1 MAELLVAIGVGAKTA
16 AAISTVTAVAA
27 PVFAVGSSIAQYK
40 ESKDQA
46 AEFSRQAR
54 DERVMSSIK
63 AARVRRDARVK
74 QSRDRVSMLESGAAS
89 GTALDV
95 LKQNAA
101 MDELDALTVQYQ
113 GEQQA
118 RGLDARAKASKR
130 SPLTIFSTA
139 IDSFSQ
145 VDPLNVGGQ
154 I

>member
-1 MAELLVAIGVGAKTA
+1 MATLLTALGASAGTVGAV
-16 AAISTVTAVAA
+16 STITSVAA
-27 PVFAVGSSIAQYK
+27 PIFAIGSAVAGYQ
-40 ESKDQA
+40 ESKQQA

-54 DERVMSSIK
+54 EERVTSSIK
-63 AARVRRDARVK
+63 AARVRRDARIR
-74 QSRDRVSMLESGAAS
+74 QSRDRVAMLESGAAT

-101 MDELDALTVQYQ
+101 MDELDALTVQFQ

-118 RGLDARAKASKR
+118 RGLDARARASKK

-145 VDPLNVGGQ
+145 MDPLNIGGQ
-154 I
+154 V